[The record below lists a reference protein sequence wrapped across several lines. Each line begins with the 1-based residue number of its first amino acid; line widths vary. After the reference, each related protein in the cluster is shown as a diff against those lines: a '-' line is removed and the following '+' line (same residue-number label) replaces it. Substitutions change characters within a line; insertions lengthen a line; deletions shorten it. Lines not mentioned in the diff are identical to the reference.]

1 MSLAAY
7 ESLLFLTRGS
17 PGRTCIA
24 DEITSGLDSHSA
36 EVVMASLKRVAS
48 AHPLA
53 ILVSIHQPTSATLYH
68 FDQIGVLGRGGVAL
82 YGGPP
87 QAMHLFLE
95 SCVPELFTN
104 SSSKTPPI
112 ELLIRQSCCATP
124 TDALTL
130 KLVRLAEEANFSKSF
145 EIELLEETYL
155 LTSADEL
162 KRAFQINRFT
172 LHSVRQLLGRQLL
185 YLRNYLWKEWL
196 AYIAFG
202 TLFAACLRLLVPE
215 SVALPSSCV
224 NPAEDDLTARL
235 SGSGS
240 CEDVVVAAAKSSP
253 EKLNAELL
261 FLDNYYYLY
270 YAVIIYM
277 LLPLFYSTISWHLD
291 AGGCW
296 RVKHRN
302 VCCYYSTGAFFLAKS
317 VIEVPPVLITNA
329 LFVAIVN
336 IYDSV
341 LGWKESS
348 GSSGLFWPLWRL
360 LTLSQMGS
368 LGMGACFA
376 MAGGKNGHRSLTA
389 PVIVLCGTCLTLMVV
404 SNNLVPIG
412 EMHYVYQ
419 LLSWFSIPR
428 FTYET
433 VSLLVFGFGRCKRGE
448 EVSAMLYTL
457 SLSDEDE
464 GDYYRNV
471 GILLCNVLFYRSL
484 ALYLL
489 ITQ

>member
-1 MSLAAY
+1 MKGLTGLQAVLYASRIKNPSLSNSKDHKEIALRWLQELDILCTA
-7 ESLLFLTRGS
+7 ETPVERCSGGERKRLAVALELVNHHRDLPQLL
-17 PGRTCIA
+17 IA

-36 EVVMASLKRVAS
+36 EVVMASLKRVTS

-95 SCVPELFTN
+95 SCVPELFQN
-104 SSSKTPPI
+104 SSSFTTPPI

-130 KLVRLAEEANFSKSF
+130 KLVKLAESVSFSKSF

-162 KRAFQINRFT
+162 KRAFQSNRFT
-172 LHSVRQLLGRQLL
+172 LHSVRQLLCRQLL

-196 AYIAFG
+196 TYVAFG

-235 SGSGS
+235 SGSG

-277 LLPLFYSTISWHLD
+277 LLPLFYSTVSWHLD
-291 AGGCW
+291 AGLLESE
-296 RVKHRN
+296 HRN
-302 VCCYYSTGAFFLAKS
+302 G
-317 VIEVPPVLITNA
+317 
-329 LFVAIVN
+329 
-336 IYDSV
+336 
-341 LGWKESS
+341 
-348 GSSGLFWPLWRL
+348 
-360 LTLSQMGS
+360 
-368 LGMGACFA
+368 
-376 MAGGKNGHRSLTA
+376 
-389 PVIVLCGTCLTLMVV
+389 
-404 SNNLVPIG
+404 
-412 EMHYVYQ
+412 
-419 LLSWFSIPR
+419 
-428 FTYET
+428 
-433 VSLLVFGFGRCKRGE
+433 
-448 EVSAMLYTL
+448 
-457 SLSDEDE
+457 
-464 GDYYRNV
+464 
-471 GILLCNVLFYRSL
+471 LLC
-484 ALYLL
+484 
-489 ITQ
+489 

>member
-1 MSLAAY
+1 M
-7 ESLLFLTRGS
+7 
-17 PGRTCIA
+17 
-24 DEITSGLDSHSA
+24 
-36 EVVMASLKRVAS
+36 V
-48 AHPLA
+48 
-53 ILVSIHQPTSATLYH
+53 
-68 FDQIGVLGRGGVAL
+68 
-82 YGGPP
+82 
-87 QAMHLFLE
+87 
-95 SCVPELFTN
+95 
-104 SSSKTPPI
+104 
-112 ELLIRQSCCATP
+112 CCADLSESGRSITNQ
-124 TDALTL
+124 T
-130 KLVRLAEEANFSKSF
+130 FSF
-145 EIELLEETYL
+145 
-155 LTSADEL
+155 
-162 KRAFQINRFT
+162 F
-172 LHSVRQLLGRQLL
+172 
-185 YLRNYLWKEWL
+185 
-196 AYIAFG
+196 
-202 TLFAACLRLLVPE
+202 LF
-215 SVALPSSCV
+215 
-224 NPAEDDLTARL
+224 
-235 SGSGS
+235 SG
-240 CEDVVVAAAKSSP
+240 
-253 EKLNAELL
+253 
-261 FLDNYYYLY
+261 
-270 YAVIIYM
+270 
-277 LLPLFYSTISWHLD
+277 
-291 AGGCW
+291 
-296 RVKHRN
+296 
-302 VCCYYSTGAFFLAKS
+302 YYSTGAFFLAKS

-464 GDYYRNV
+464 GDYYRNL

-489 ITQ
+489 IRKVGGSKNQKRTFRVLQHQKSMENSCTKSFGFQAKE